1 MIATFLSALPDIGG
15 NVTQETKM
23 TLTETLAALEA
34 AETILRMLAPADEDF
49 NRELFTVSENTRLS
63 LAAHECYR
71 IRVELMRYFND
82 PRNRQQEDSK
92 E

>member
-1 MIATFLSALPDIGG
+1 
-15 NVTQETKM
+15 M

-49 NRELFTVSENTRLS
+49 NREIFTASENTRLS

-71 IRVELMRYFND
+71 IRVELIRYFD
-82 PRNRQQEDSK
+82 PRNQQQENSD